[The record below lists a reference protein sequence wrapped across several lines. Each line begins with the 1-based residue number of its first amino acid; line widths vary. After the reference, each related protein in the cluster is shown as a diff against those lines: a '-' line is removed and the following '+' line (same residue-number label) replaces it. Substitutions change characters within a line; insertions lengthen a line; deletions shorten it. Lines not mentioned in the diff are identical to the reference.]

1 MGGADKIYK
10 KLVKIVNKHQK
21 VSNDFT
27 VQIKCKNTNALE
39 SALHILMYNY
49 NSDIIFSSGL
59 SGNMYTIKVHIH
71 DALES
76 GVESRFLRY
85 E

>member
-10 KLVKIVNKHQK
+10 KLVKIVSKHQK
-21 VSNDFT
+21 VSNDF
-27 VQIKCKNTNALE
+27 VFQIKCKNTDALE

-49 NSDIIFSSGL
+49 NSDIVYVSSI
-59 SGNMYTIKVHIH
+59 SGNVHTIHVHIW
-71 DALES
+71 DVLES